1 MGNEALVDGSAAR
14 TGRWLVFGQ
23 AIGGGTLVIVWWLFP
38 AAGWPAVAVGLALA
52 GGSLAGAA
60 GLALGPSFR
69 VGPEPLGHA
78 TLVRAGIYRWV
89 RHPMYIGA
97 MLVVAAAAISRPSWP
112 VILVALANFAWYLL
126 KAGFEEGRLLAR
138 YPDYAS
144 YRRSTV
150 GLPAL
155 RPRRKP

>member
-1 MGNEALVDGSAAR
+1 MAG
-14 TGRWLVFGQ
+14 TGHWLVLGQ
-23 AIGGGTLVIVWWLFP
+23 AV
-38 AAGWPAVAVGLALA
+38 AAAGLALA
-52 GGSLAGAA
+52 WWHFPARGWPNLGLAFTLVGGLIAGAA

-69 VGPEPLGHA
+69 VHPEPLAHA

-89 RHPMYIGA
+89 RHPMYVGA
-97 MLVVAAAAISRPSWP
+97 LCVVAAAAVSRPSWP
-112 VILVALANFAWYLL
+112 VILITLVNFAWYVL

-138 YPDYAS
+138 YPEYEA

-155 RPRRKP
+155 RLRRKP